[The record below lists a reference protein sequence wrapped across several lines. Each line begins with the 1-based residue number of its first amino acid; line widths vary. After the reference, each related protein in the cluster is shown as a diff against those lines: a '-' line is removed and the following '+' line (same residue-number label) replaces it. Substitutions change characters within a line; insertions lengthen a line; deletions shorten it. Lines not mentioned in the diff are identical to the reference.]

1 MSQQSLQDKVN
12 AELDQSVAQLDDLTL
27 AKIKAAR
34 LNALGNANK
43 PSFWRSISR
52 VLSPKQGALALCFSL
67 LMVLVFVAPFSE
79 QTELTL
85 EPELALMAAMN
96 PVLAEEPEMLSEL
109 EFLAWLEQEQL
120 L

>member
-1 MSQQSLQDKVN
+1 MSQQSLQDQVN

-34 LNALGNANK
+34 LSALEQGSK
-43 PSFWRSISR
+43 PRFWSAI
-52 VLSPKQGALALCFSL
+52 SPKQGALALCFSL
-67 LMVLVFVAPFSE
+67 LMVVVLVDPFNNGD
-79 QTELTL
+79 ELTL
-85 EPELALMAAMN
+85 DPELALMAAMN